1 MQLIGMA
8 GCVINIMR
16 EYKEI
21 MAVLMTIVVLLG
33 VYVAAMVVICFFK

>member
-1 MQLIGMA
+1 MA
-8 GCVINIMR
+8 KFAKNIMR

-33 VYVAAMVVICFFK
+33 VYVAAMVCICLF

>member
-8 GCVINIMR
+8 GCAINIMR
-16 EYKEI
+16 EHKEI